1 MVNRITSDLELC
13 GKSVGE
19 AEECVLHLITAPDDS
34 LFLLQS
40 TRYSV
45 IRFVPTM
52 RVPESSSRI
61 I

>member
-1 MVNRITSDLELC
+1 MIWNCVAKTW
-13 GKSVGE
+13 G
-19 AEECVLHLITAPDDS
+19 AEECVLHLITPPDDL

>member
-1 MVNRITSDLELC
+1 MAKTW
-13 GKSVGE
+13 G
-19 AEECVLHLITAPDDS
+19 AEECVLHLITPPDDL